1 MATIGELFVKLRA
14 DTSNFEQGMKQASQT
29 SSTTTSS
36 MKSQAAKLAQEYIK
50 SGMTQ
55 SDAMKKAWA
64 EIKASSENGTN
75 SMKNDLNNTSPA
87 FKTFKAVISQ
97 NLNQIGQQMTNV
109 GKNIVTSIGSIVTT
123 AAQWTAE
130 IEQQK
135 FVYNNLDSSVQK
147 AISGNTGLA
156 TSLGM
161 TKQQYLNNA
170 TAVSDFLARMGMTS
184 QSIADQSGKIT
195 TLTADMAAFADV
207 DVTTATSDFKSALM
221 GNFEAV
227 DKYGLSL
234 SVATINQGEYS
245 KSLGKTWDKMSQGQ
259 KAQAILSEA
268 FSQSTTYTGL
278 AKQESDSYAAK
289 MKLLKQ
295 QLMETATTIGSKLF
309 PVLEPLVSAIANA
322 AKSVADWASEHPKL
336 TQGIL
341 LVIGVIGGLMAVG
354 GPLLTMFASL
364 SAVALALNIE
374 LLPLIGIIIGVTAA
388 ISALV
393 GIGVALWQN
402 WDTIKAKALEV
413 WNSICESVSD
423 AYNDITTWLSD
434 MGTKAVEW
442 ATNLYNSAVEAGT
455 NFLNTITT
463 WFSQLPGVISTW
475 LTNTLSDI
483 STWCNNTWNTFTT
496 WCTNTITSISEWFSQ
511 LPYRIGFVLGTALGT
526 IMTWGVNTYN
536 YFVTNVPIWIDAVV
550 NFFSQLP
557 DKIWNWLLQG
567 LKRLEDWGTQ
577 SIQKAKETG
586 QNILDSIVQFFSQL
600 PGKIWSWLQIAIDRV
615 SSWGTQTKQKA
626 KEAAT
631 TFLNN
636 VINTI
641 SQLPGQISTWLNN
654 TISKVSNFVSQMAS
668 KARSAANQFTTNLV
682 NGVKSIPGKMTS
694 IGRDIVKGIWNGIS
708 GAGSWLKNQISG
720 FANGVISGFK
730 KAFKIHSPSRLM
742 RDEIGKFIPQ
752 GIAVGIEA
760 DANSVYDSLDNL
772 AVTSAA
778 IGSDAFNGV
787 IGGYNANL
795 RGINT
800 NSNKNAKESSNG
812 NGLII
817 KIENFN
823 NNREQDIKDLVEEIA
838 FYLKRK
844 NIAIGG

>member
-1 MATIGELFVKLRA
+1 MAIIGELFVKLRA
-14 DTSNFEQGMKQASQT
+14 DTSNFEKGMNN
-29 SSTTTSS
+29 
-36 MKSQAAKLAQEYIK
+36 AKNI
-50 SGMTQ
+50 SG
-55 SDAMKKAWA
+55 
-64 EIKASSENGTN
+64 
-75 SMKNDLNNTSPA
+75 
-87 FKTFKAVISQ
+87 TFKAVISQ
-97 NLNQIGQQMTNV
+97 NLDQIGQKMSNA
-109 GKNIVTSIGSIVTT
+109 GKKVISSIGSIVTT
-123 AAQWTAE
+123 AAEWTAE

-135 FVYNNLDSSVQK
+135 FVYNNLDSSIQK

-170 TAVSDFLARMGMTS
+170 TAVSDFLARMGMSS

-309 PVLEPLVSAIANA
+309 PVLEPLVSAIADA

-341 LVIGVIGGLMAVG
+341 LVIGVIGGLMSVG
-354 GPLLTMFASL
+354 GLLLTLFSSL
-364 SAVALALNIE
+364 SVISLAVNIS
-374 LLPLIGIIIGVTAA
+374 LLPLVGIITGVTAA
-388 ISALV
+388 IAALV

-423 AYNDITTWLSD
+423 AYNDITQWLSD

-455 NFLNTITT
+455 NFLNAITT
-463 WFSQLPGVISTW
+463 WFSQLPGAINTW

-496 WCTNTITSISEWFSQ
+496 WCTNTINSISEWFSQ
-511 LPYRIGFVLGTALGT
+511 LPYKIGFALGSALGT

-536 YFVTNVPIWIDAVV
+536 YFATNVPAWIDTVV

-557 DKIWNWLLQG
+557 DKIWNWLMQA

-577 SIQKAKETG
+577 TKQKAKETG
-586 QNILDSIVQFFSQL
+586 QNVLDSIVQFFSQL
-600 PGKIWSWLQIAIDRV
+600 PGKIWNWLQIALDRV

-631 TFLNN
+631 IFLNN
-636 VINTI
+636 VVNTI
-641 SQLPGQISTWLNN
+641 SQLPGKISTWLNN

-668 KARSAANQFTTNLV
+668 KASNAASQFTSNLV

-694 IGRDIVKGIWNGIS
+694 IGKDIVHGIWNGIS
-708 GAGSWLKNQISG
+708 GAGTWLKNQISG
-720 FANGVISGFK
+720 FANGVINGFK
-730 KAFKIHSPSRLM
+730 NAFKIHSPSRLM
-742 RDEIGKFIPQ
+742 RDEIGKFIPK

-760 DANSVYDSLDNL
+760 NANSVYNSLDDL
-772 AVTSAA
+772 AIASVKTS
-778 IGSDAFNGV
+778 SDKFRSIVANSKSV
-787 IGGYNANL
+787 IGNASL
-795 RGINT
+795 RGIKT
-800 NSNKNAKESSNG
+800 NSNNSNS
-812 NGLII
+812 NI
-817 KIENFN
+817 KSAGDVNVTINSPKALSPYEIKRQF
-823 NNREQDIKDLVEEIA
+823 EQA
-838 FYLKRK
+838 QRK
-844 NIAIGG
+844 LALGIV

>member
-1 MATIGELFVKLRA
+1 MAIIGELFVKLRA
-14 DTSNFEQGMKQASQT
+14 DTSNFEKGMNN
-29 SSTTTSS
+29 
-36 MKSQAAKLAQEYIK
+36 AKNI
-50 SGMTQ
+50 SG
-55 SDAMKKAWA
+55 
-64 EIKASSENGTN
+64 
-75 SMKNDLNNTSPA
+75 
-87 FKTFKAVISQ
+87 TFKAVISQ
-97 NLNQIGQQMTNV
+97 NLDQIGQKMSNA
-109 GKNIVTSIGSIVTT
+109 GKKVISSIGSIVTT
-123 AAQWTAE
+123 AAEWTAE

-135 FVYNNLDSSVQK
+135 FVYNNLDSSIQK

-170 TAVSDFLARMGMTS
+170 TAVSDFLARMGMSS

-234 SVATINQGEYS
+234 SVATINQGEYAQ
-245 KSLGKTWDKMSQGQ
+245 SLGKTWDKMSQGQ

-309 PVLEPLVSAIANA
+309 PVLEPLVSAMADA

-341 LVIGVIGGLMAVG
+341 LVIGVIGGLMSVG
-354 GPLLTMFASL
+354 GLLLTLFSSL
-364 SAVALALNIE
+364 SVISLALNIN
-374 LLPLIGIIIGVTAA
+374 LLPLVGIITGVTAV
-388 ISALV
+388 IVGLV
-393 GIGVALWQN
+393 AAGVALWQN
-402 WDTIKAKALEV
+402 WDTVKAKALEV

-423 AYNDITTWLSD
+423 AYNDITQWLSD

-463 WFSQLPGVISTW
+463 WFSQLPGAINTW

-511 LPYRIGFVLGTALGT
+511 LPYRIGFALGTALGK

-536 YFVTNVPIWIDAVV
+536 YLATNVPIWIDTVV

-557 DKIWNWLLQG
+557 DKIWNWLLQA
-567 LKRLEDWGTQ
+567 LKRLEDWATQ

-586 QNILDSIVQFFSQL
+586 QNVLDSIVQFFSQL
-600 PGKIWSWLQIAIDRV
+600 PGKMWNWLQIALDRI

-636 VINTI
+636 VVNTI
-641 SQLPGQISTWLNN
+641 SQLPGKISAWLNN
-654 TISKVSNFVSQMAS
+654 TISKVSNFVSNMAS
-668 KARSAANQFTTNLV
+668 KARSAANQFTSNLV

-694 IGRDIVKGIWNGIS
+694 IGRDIVEGIWKGIS

-730 KAFKIHSPSRLM
+730 NAFKIHSPSRLM
-742 RDEIGKFIPQ
+742 RDEIGKFLPE

-760 DANSVYDSLDNL
+760 NANSVYDSLDNL

-778 IGSDAFNGV
+778 IGSDAFNSV
-787 IGGYNANL
+787 VGGYNANL
-795 RGINT
+795 RGINA
-800 NSNKNAKESSNG
+800 NSNNYSSN
-812 NGLII
+812 I
-817 KIENFN
+817 KSTGDVNVTINSPKALSPYEIKRQF
-823 NNREQDIKDLVEEIA
+823 EQA
-838 FYLKRK
+838 QRK
-844 NIAIGG
+844 LALGIV